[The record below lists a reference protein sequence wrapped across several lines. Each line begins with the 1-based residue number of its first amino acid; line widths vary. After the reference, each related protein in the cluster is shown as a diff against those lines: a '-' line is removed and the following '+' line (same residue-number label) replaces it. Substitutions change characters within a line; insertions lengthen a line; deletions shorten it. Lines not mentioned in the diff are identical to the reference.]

1 MKEYSFTGKPLIT
14 EQDIDYVK
22 SALLTNNLNTGI
34 IVKKFERSLE
44 KYINVKHAVLV
55 SNGSV
60 ALYLALKALGI
71 KQGDEVITTP
81 LTYVATTN
89 AINMLGAEPIFADID
104 RETFQ
109 LDPNKVE
116 KKINKNTKAI
126 LPVDLG
132 GTTCEYKKFT
142 EICKKYNLK
151 LLIDSAQSLSAKYDN
166 KRACSFGDIAT
177 TSFHP
182 VKPITTGIGGCIFT
196 QNDEIY
202 SKLLRLRK
210 NGLVYG
216 DYKGIQ
222 VYDCIETSLN
232 YQMSDIEAALGLSQL
247 TRIEEMRNKRKKIF
261 DAYKKRLGLLS
272 HITLQKTPSYIE
284 SSYHLCLCK
293 LDPSIDRDDLF
304 NFMQSKKIAVNYHYP
319 LICSMSNYKTASTS
333 DLKNAKEYAAH
344 AVSLPLHAQM
354 KESDVE
360 YVIANLEIYLKKKGK
375 SL

>member
-1 MKEYSFTGKPLIT
+1 MKEYSFTGKPSIT

-22 SALLTNNLNTGI
+22 EALLTNNLNTGT
-34 IVKKFERSLE
+34 IVKKFESSLE

-71 KQGDEVITTP
+71 KEGDEVITTP
-81 LTYVATTN
+81 LTYIATTN
-89 AINMLGAEPIFADID
+89 AISLLGAKPVFVDID
-104 RETFQ
+104 RKTFQ

-116 KKINKNTKAI
+116 EKINKKTKAI

-132 GTTCEYKKFT
+132 GNTCEYKKFT

-151 LLIDSAQSLSAKYDN
+151 LLIDSAQSLSAKYNN
-166 KRACSFGDIAT
+166 KYACSFGDIAT

-202 SKLLRLRK
+202 SKLLCLRK

-216 DYKGIQ
+216 NYKGIQ
-222 VYDCIETSLN
+222 IYDCVETSLN

-247 TRIEEMRNKRKKIF
+247 ARIEEMRNKRKKIF
-261 DAYKKRLGLLS
+261 DAYKERIERLP
-272 HITLQKTPSYIE
+272 HITLQKAPSYNI
-284 SSYHLCLCK
+284 SSYHLCLCI
-293 LDPSIDRDDLF
+293 LDSSVDRDDLF
-304 NFMQSKKIAVNYHYP
+304 NYMQSKNIGVNYHYP
-319 LICSMSNYKTASTS
+319 LICNMSNYKGISS
-333 DLKNAKEYAAH
+333 NDLKNAEEYAAH
-344 AVSLPLHAQM
+344 AISLPLHAQM
-354 KESDVE
+354 KESDVA
-360 YVIANLEIYLKKKGK
+360 YVTAHLDTYLKEEGK
-375 SL
+375 VL

>member
-22 SALLTNNLNTGI
+22 SALLTNNLNTGT
-34 IVKKFERSLE
+34 IVKKFEKSLE

-81 LTYVATTN
+81 LTYIATTN
-89 AINMLGAEPIFADID
+89 AISLLGAKPIFADID

-116 KKINKNTKAI
+116 EKISKKTQAI

-132 GTTCEYKKFT
+132 GNTCEYKKFT
-142 EICKKYNLK
+142 EICKRYNLK
-151 LLIDSAQSLSAKYDN
+151 LLIDSAQSLSAKYDD
-166 KRACSFGDIAT
+166 KYACSFGDIAT

-202 SKLLRLRK
+202 SKLLCLRK
-210 NGLVYG
+210 NGLMYG
-216 DYKGIQ
+216 NYEGIQ
-222 VYDCIETSLN
+222 IYDCIETSLN

-247 TRIEEMRNKRKKIF
+247 TRIDEMRKKRKKIF
-261 DAYKKRLGLLS
+261 DAYKAKIDLLP
-272 HITLQKTPSYIE
+272 HVTLQKAAPYIE

-293 LDPSIDRDDLF
+293 LDSSIDRDDLF
-304 NFMQSKKIAVNYHYP
+304 NYMQSKKIAVNYHYP
-319 LICSMSNYKTASTS
+319 LICNMSNYKEIKSY
-333 DLKNAKEYAAH
+333 DLKNAREYASH
-344 AVSLPLHAQM
+344 AISLPLHTQM

-360 YVIANLEIYLKKKGK
+360 YVIENLETYLNKKGK